1 MYHQARHEAFNLALE
16 VAHLEPVQALA
27 ASIEILDHSLDTRR
41 DLRGSDDESEIP
53 SSEGVSKSAADRSS
67 LLRSRVVARDG
78 SRDELADVGAWL
90 RSFNAVEIRMQNPR
104 GEVANG
110 GSPERGGI
118 VEQLRHD
125 ASGIRV
131 PRVLDLDDAELSTL
145 VDKHEICV
153 PGSQRRLAA
162 DHDARPHSKIRKWD
176 EFRISRQGVMKFSLG
191 RQLGL
196 GYNATQFVR
205 LADQDVPGHL
215 GYHLSRP
222 VVRYCHQRIAR
233 PFRQRI
239 PTAGAAI
246 NAWFAHSQVS
256 PK

>member
-1 MYHQARHEAFNLALE
+1 
-16 VAHLEPVQALA
+16 
-27 ASIEILDHSLDTRR
+27 
-41 DLRGSDDESEIP
+41 LRGSDDESKIP
-53 SSEGVSKSAADRSS
+53 NSESVSKSAADRSS
-67 LLRSRVVARDG
+67 LLGSRVVARDG
-78 SRDELADVGAWL
+78 SRDELANVDRWL

-104 GEVANG
+104 GELANG

-153 PGSQRRLAA
+153 PRRQRRLTA
-162 DHDARPHSKIRKWD
+162 DHDARPHSKIRKRD
-176 EFRISRQGVMKFSLG
+176 EPRIASQSVMKFSLG

-196 GYNATQFVR
+196 GYDATQLVP

-215 GYHLSRP
+215 GHHLSR
-222 VVRYCHQRIAR
+222 H
-233 PFRQRI
+233 
-239 PTAGAAI
+239 
-246 NAWFAHSQVS
+246 
-256 PK
+256 